1 MDLGRVYPVLS
12 KRPILSIRMINGGD
26 VPKKAVLEC
35 VLKKANAQAI
45 R

>member
-1 MDLGRVYPVLS
+1 MDLGRVYPILS
-12 KRPILSIRMINGGD
+12 QRTILSIKMINGGD
-26 VPKKAVLEC
+26 APKKAVLEC